1 MTYKTIQSPIGQ
13 IIIASDGDELKELHI
28 EGDRYFQKIPEDWIE
43 STNNPF
49 LKRVSNELNRYFNGK
64 DLHFTIPLK
73 FEGTEF
79 QKQVW
84 HELMSILPGQTVSYA
99 QLAAR
104 IARPQA
110 VRAVGTAVGKNPLCI
125 VIPCHRV
132 IASKGLGGYVA
143 GLDRKIYLLKHE
155 HAIKKGDVWQKSP

>member
-1 MTYKTIQSPIGQ
+1 MIYKTVQSPIGQ
-13 IIIASDGDELKELHI
+13 IVIAADGGELRELHI
-28 EGDRYFQKIPEDWIE
+28 EGDRYFQKIPKNWIE
-43 STNNPF
+43 STSNLF
-49 LKRVSNELNRYFNGK
+49 LKQVSDELNRYFNGK
-64 DLHFTIPLK
+64 NLHFTIPLK

-84 HELMSILPGQTVSYA
+84 HELMRIPPGQTVSYA

-125 VIPCHRV
+125 VVPCHRV

-143 GLDRKIYLLKHE
+143 GLDRKRYLLKHE
-155 HAIKKGDVWQKSP
+155 HAVEKEDV